1 MRLTTEEIAA
11 ATGGRVFGPTVV
23 VQGMSHDSRRVQ
35 PGQLFVALRG
45 ARDGNEFVQDAFR
58 GGAAAY
64 LTESEPVGD
73 GASFP
78 CVRVTDALAAIGALA
93 VSVRARV
100 GRVIAITGSVGKTT
114 TKDLASAVLASRYQT
129 HASPESF
136 NNAIGVPHTFLN
148 APDGTEMLVVE
159 VGANAPGEIRDLCRI
174 ARPDVGIVTR
184 VAPAHTEGFGSLAAV
199 QAAKAELVESLPAAG
214 VAILNGDDPLVAAMA
229 GRTEATVMVFGR
241 HGDVRAELLDVDGE
255 LRPRLRFATPWGD
268 FEVRLAVRGAHQAVN
283 AAAAVTAGGLH
294 GVPLEEIQRALAT
307 ANASGRRMDLQIG
320 RGGLRVLDDSYNANP
335 ASVEAAL
342 RALVTMPA
350 RRRVAVLGHMAELG
364 DLEAEEHHRI
374 GELTRELGVE
384 ALSVQAPAY
393 GVADF
398 GSVEQVIGVVA
409 DLGDGDVILVK
420 GSRVA
425 GLDSLAARLRDDATL
440 PSSTAH

>member
-11 ATGGRVFGPTVV
+11 ATGGQVFGPVV
-23 VQGMSHDSRRVQ
+23 AVQGMSHDTRQVR
-35 PGQLFVALRG
+35 PGQLFVALR
-45 ARDGNEFVQDAFR
+45 ASRDGNEFVEAAFR
-58 GGAAAY
+58 AGARAY
-64 LTESEPVGD
+64 LTDGEPAVAGELLP
-73 GASFP
+73 G
-78 CVRVTDALAAIGALA
+78 VRVGDALAAIGALA
-93 VSVRARV
+93 ASVRDRV
-100 GRVIAITGSVGKTT
+100 GRVIGITGSVGKTT
-114 TKDLASAVLASRYQT
+114 TKDLTRAVLAARYPT
-129 HASPESF
+129 HASPASF

-184 VAPAHTEGFGSLAAV
+184 VAPAHTEGFGSVAAV
-199 QAAKAELVESLPAAG
+199 AAAKAELVESLPATG

-229 GRTEATVMVFGR
+229 GRTDATVMVFGR
-241 HGDVRAELLDVDGE
+241 HGDVRAEVLEVDDE
-255 LRPRLRFATPWGD
+255 LRPRLGFETPWGD

-294 GVPLEEIQRALAT
+294 GVPLDAIQQALAT
-307 ANASGRRMDLQIG
+307 ATASGRRMDLQIG

-342 RALVTMPA
+342 RALAAMAA

-364 DLEAEEHHRI
+364 DLEAGEHRRI
-374 GELTRELGVE
+374 GELARELGIE

-398 GSVEQVIGVVA
+398 GSVEQVIEVVA

-425 GLDSLAARLRDDATL
+425 GLDTLAARLRDDIL
-440 PSSTAH
+440 PPSPTAP